1 MERTRNGAENPP
13 RASEL
18 ADWAL
23 SRGRSSMTTEE
34 IAHLLGV
41 SRDQVRKRLHAP
53 AKRGHWTNPAAGLW
67 IAVPPEYRL
76 WGAPEGIEI
85 VDPLMKHLGI
95 QYYVGWLSAAAI
107 HGASHHAPQQFQ
119 VAVEQTVRDR
129 KVGRTY
135 FRFASRS
142 RVALIPVI
150 EKQTRSGTAR
160 VASIEATAL
169 DLCDAPR
176 IAGGIDAAAT
186 VLIEL
191 AEQPGLSIQKV
202 LDLSPHFPAAAA
214 RRLGWLLTR
223 FTDRDDLDDLR
234 AWAADASHAP
244 SKLDASEPSQGPID
258 KDWSLIINTN
268 IEPEA

>member
-1 MERTRNGAENPP
+1 MERTRNAGENPP
-13 RASEL
+13 KASDL

-23 SRGRSSMTTEE
+23 SRGVSSMTTEE
-34 IAHLLGV
+34 IAQLLGV
-41 SRDQVRKRLHAP
+41 PQDQVRKRLHAP
-53 AKRGHWTNPAAGLW
+53 AKRGHWVTAAAGLW

-85 VDPLMKHLGI
+85 IDPLMNHLGI

-119 VAVEQTVRDR
+119 VAVAQTVRDR
-129 KVGRTY
+129 KIGRTR
-135 FRFASRS
+135 FHFASRS
-142 RVALIPVI
+142 RVPLIPVI

-160 VASIEATAL
+160 IASIEATAL

-186 VLIEL
+186 ILIEL
-191 AEQPGLSIQKV
+191 AEQPKLSLQKV

-234 AWAADASHAP
+234 AWAADTGHAP
-244 SKLDASEPSQGPID
+244 SKLDASEPAQGPID
-258 KDWSLIINTN
+258 KAWSLIINTD